1 MKKRLLIIII
11 FLIVILNLGI
21 VLKIIK
27 DNRIPAAYCDNG
39 YTLENN
45 VCIHELLIDV
55 TIKKY
60 CDEDYKLDNGQCIK
74 IEKKKP
80 TKTYY
85 CLEDSKILE
94 NELVKVSKPKLI
106 GTKCYVTISHEV
118 IEREECPLYYTPIFD
133 DYCLFRIEIDAPYD
147 IVRKDYRCPKGPAI
161 NGKCV
166 EEFKKPFEIH
176 QYCAD
181 GFKISNGKCEKEDSY
196 DAGFKIT
203 CPNGFNYVNDNICEK
218 ITTKDIMF
226 EYICPNEYTLKN
238 NSVCSKIISKEP
250 YYK

>member
-1 MKKRLLIIII
+1 MVGI
-11 FLIVILNLGI
+11 FIHSNDNYRSGVELRANGTCDIASSLDSKFNVYFLDCTYIRKDKEVIL
-21 VLKIIK
+21 
-27 DNRIPAAYCDNG
+27 
-39 YTLENN
+39 
-45 VCIHELLIDV
+45 
-55 TIKKY
+55 
-60 CDEDYKLDNGQCIK
+60 
-74 IEKKKP
+74 
-80 TKTYY
+80 TYY
-85 CLEDSKILE
+85 RNASNK
-94 NELVKVSKPKLI
+94 
-106 GTKCYVTISHEV
+106 YVTISHEV

-147 IVRKDYRCPKGPAI
+147 IVRKDYRCPKDPAI

-166 EEFKKPFEIH
+166 EEFNKTFEIH

-181 GFKISNGKCEKEDSY
+181 GFKISNGRCEKEDSY

-203 CPNGFNYVNDNICEK
+203 CPNGFNYVNDNTCEK

>member
-1 MKKRLLIIII
+1 MGCQMKKRLLIIII
-11 FLIVILNLGI
+11 FLIVILNLWI

-27 DNRIPAAYCDNG
+27 DNRIPVAYCD
-39 YTLENN
+39 
-45 VCIHELLIDV
+45 
-55 TIKKY
+55 K
-60 CDEDYKLDNGQCIK
+60 DYKLDNGQGIK
-74 IEKKKP
+74 IETKKP

-85 CLEDSKILE
+85 CLEDNKILE
-94 NELVKVSKPKLI
+94 SELVKVSKSKLI
-106 GTKCYVTISHEV
+106 GTKCYVTISHEA

-133 DYCLFRIEIDAPYD
+133 DYCLFKTEIDAPYSD
-147 IVRKDYRCPKGPAI
+147 VRGYLKGT
-161 NGKCV
+161 KCI
-166 EEFKKPFEIH
+166 EEYKKPFEIH

-181 GFKISNGKCEKEDSY
+181 GFKISNGRCEKEDSY

-203 CPNGFNYVNDNICEK
+203 CPNGFNYVNDNTCEK
-218 ITTKDIMF
+218 IIIKDIMF